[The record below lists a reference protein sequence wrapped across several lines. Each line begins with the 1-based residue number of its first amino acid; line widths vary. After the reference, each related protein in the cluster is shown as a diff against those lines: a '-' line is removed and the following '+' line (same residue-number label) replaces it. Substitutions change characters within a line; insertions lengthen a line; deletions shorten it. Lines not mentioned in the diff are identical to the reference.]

1 MSFTVRAKLNPASK
15 EQFLKALVQYSI
27 DTKETMEYVALK
39 QAALI
44 CRDAI
49 NYTPPFVDGG
59 GGGMTKQAELVGN
72 RAIDRDVNT
81 IFTAS
86 NDKSKATVGILLNR
100 LSYAAKTRDRGT
112 FIKIKNNS
120 SLRGISLNN
129 KIAQAI
135 LMDPNE
141 SRAFGKASNYFANSS
156 AVQNEYGAAYV
167 TDMDAIHARVVSKS
181 RKGRTQ
187 ITRMQGNYL
196 GKFLVENK
204 SQIKQ
209 FVKRKQLSVGRLK
222 SAWWNVMT
230 SLPMPKKKGVDKTFG
245 RKGVTG
251 FVKRFSGNNYYSFSS
266 VEKQVN
272 LIFGNMIGNNDDVAS
287 RVGLEEILYA
297 QAMQRMAA
305 DVRQM
310 LDRDTNKFNN
320 K

>member
-1 MSFTVRAKLNPASK
+1 VSFTVRAKLNPASK

-27 DTKETMEYVALK
+27 DTQETMEYVALK

-49 NYTPPFVDGG
+49 NFTPPFVDGG

-181 RKGRTQ
+181 RKGRTK

-204 SQIKQ
+204 TQIKQ